1 MEFYSLIE
9 SQTNIDFSIS
19 DFQSHEQQQKALAN
33 LIKIIREPKDLNV
46 IFQTAATQVRQLL
59 NADRVGIFQFDSQK
73 DWQGEFVSEDVAQPW
88 DSVIGE
94 KVYDHCFGEQFAIH
108 YLQGRIQA
116 VGDIYAAGL
125 SDCHAQILNRFQVK
139 ANLVL
144 PLIRGKQLWG
154 LLCIHQC
161 SYPREWQASEIEF
174 VKVIADHFNL
184 AIQQAQHLIKVES
197 QAAQLAAA
205 TQRDKLIEEIID
217 KIRPS
222 LNVEEL
228 FESITYDIREL
239 IQADRVG
246 VFRFNSDWSGSFVAE
261 SLIPGW
267 TPLVGALQVNDTYL
281 QHTQGGRYVNNE
293 TFTVNNIYQAGL
305 TDCHVEL
312 LEKFETKAF
321 ATAPILQA
329 DKLWGVIAAYQN
341 SSPRQWKKY
350 EVDLLHKI
358 GTQIGVALQHNQL
371 LIEARY
377 QTQQQKAL
385 TAVINRIRESLQLD
399 NIFQTT
405 VVEVRQLLKA
415 QRVGIFRFDP
425 KNDWE
430 GEFIYED
437 VALGFN
443 SIIRD
448 KVYDHCFSKDFE
460 PLYRQGR
467 VNATP
472 DIYQGDLQ
480 QCHIEIL
487 QRFQVRANLV
497 APLIKEAQLWGLLCI
512 HQCSQPRQWQDNEI
526 EFVTQIAQQ
535 LGVAL
540 TQNSYLQR
548 VKNQAVELAKAKER
562 DKAME
567 RQNLLA
573 ITVDKIRQSL
583 DIQTIFKATT
593 EAVRELLKVDRVA
606 IYRFDAN
613 WRGKFVADSFRDG
626 WKVPSNSQQLLMP
639 AISDTDDHN
648 DLPRNETFVPISQSN
663 KLWGLLVAYQ
673 TSQPRIWK
681 DEEVDLLA
689 QVGVQL
695 AVAIEQGEL
704 LQQTKD
710 QATQLE
716 QALQEIKQT
725 QNYLIQGEKNAYL
738 AQLLAGVT
746 DEINNPINF
755 ILTNLTHI
763 KQYTH
768 HLLQIVNDYSENFP
782 ATFSTTQQQSQE
794 PTLDFI
800 NQNLATILDSIEV
813 EAKRANQT
821 IASFRNFAHTEQS
834 QLNTINIHEQLNN
847 TLLILAHRLK
857 SNDQYPGI
865 QVIKKYATLPLVQCY
880 PFQLNQVFM
889 NIFLNSIDALEQKFA
904 NIKQKYLDSSTQCPQ
919 IPLSINIVTLPI
931 DDKILIQI
939 SDNGVGMPEFV
950 RKRVFQ
956 PFFTTKQPDRTASGL
971 GLFISRQ
978 IIIENHKGQIEF
990 KSQFGQGTEF
1000 FIQIP
1005 VAIPT

>member
-1 MEFYSLIE
+1 MPLLTF
-9 SQTNIDFSIS
+9 
-19 DFQSHEQQQKALAN
+19 
-33 LIKIIREPKDLNV
+33 IKGN
-46 IFQTAATQVRQLL
+46 
-59 NADRVGIFQFDSQK
+59 
-73 DWQGEFVSEDVAQPW
+73 
-88 DSVIGE
+88 
-94 KVYDHCFGEQFAIH
+94 
-108 YLQGRIQA
+108 
-116 VGDIYAAGL
+116 
-125 SDCHAQILNRFQVK
+125 
-139 ANLVL
+139 
-144 PLIRGKQLWG
+144 
-154 LLCIHQC
+154 
-161 SYPREWQASEIEF
+161 
-174 VKVIADHFNL
+174 
-184 AIQQAQHLIKVES
+184 
-197 QAAQLAAA
+197 
-205 TQRDKLIEEIID
+205 
-217 KIRPS
+217 
-222 LNVEEL
+222 
-228 FESITYDIREL
+228 
-239 IQADRVG
+239 
-246 VFRFNSDWSGSFVAE
+246 
-261 SLIPGW
+261 
-267 TPLVGALQVNDTYL
+267 
-281 QHTQGGRYVNNE
+281 
-293 TFTVNNIYQAGL
+293 
-305 TDCHVEL
+305 
-312 LEKFETKAF
+312 
-321 ATAPILQA
+321 
-329 DKLWGVIAAYQN
+329 
-341 SSPRQWKKY
+341 
-350 EVDLLHKI
+350 
-358 GTQIGVALQHNQL
+358 
-371 LIEARY
+371 
-377 QTQQQKAL
+377 
-385 TAVINRIRESLQLD
+385 
-399 NIFQTT
+399 
-405 VVEVRQLLKA
+405 
-415 QRVGIFRFDP
+415 
-425 KNDWE
+425 
-430 GEFIYED
+430 
-437 VALGFN
+437 
-443 SIIRD
+443 
-448 KVYDHCFSKDFE
+448 
-460 PLYRQGR
+460 
-467 VNATP
+467 
-472 DIYQGDLQ
+472 LQ

-540 TQNSYLQR
+540 TQNSYLRR

-613 WRGKFVADSFRDG
+613 WKGKFVADSFRDG

-639 AISDTDDHN
+639 VISDTDDHN

-978 IIIENHKGQIEF
+978 IIVENHKGQIEF